1 MEEILEY
8 TKQTIIEL
16 EQRGRENLAAL
27 TTLQRTIDAQLI
39 YIQQLKSIIQPAL
52 TSLPQLIVANATPG
66 TSFTLH
72 TINYTSIYGHHKQLT
87 IPAYSNRRSDHLRR
101 VIHHI

>member
-1 MEEILEY
+1 MEEILESN
-8 TKQTIIEL
+8 KQSIIEL

-27 TTLQRTIDAQLI
+27 TTLQTTIDTQLL
-39 YIQQLKSIIQPAL
+39 YIQKLKSIIQPAL
-52 TSLPQLIVANATPG
+52 TSLLQLIVSNATPG

-72 TINYTSIYGHHKQLT
+72 TINYTNIYGHHEQLT
-87 IPAYSNRRSDHLRR
+87 IPAYSNRKSHHLRQ